1 MLEISKPYCK
11 ITWKLKSTRP
21 NIEAVTDNAKEKFV
35 IFPATIHQNQ
45 DKIKILGAKGRSD

>member
-21 NIEAVTDNAKEKFV
+21 NIEAVTDNAKEKFI